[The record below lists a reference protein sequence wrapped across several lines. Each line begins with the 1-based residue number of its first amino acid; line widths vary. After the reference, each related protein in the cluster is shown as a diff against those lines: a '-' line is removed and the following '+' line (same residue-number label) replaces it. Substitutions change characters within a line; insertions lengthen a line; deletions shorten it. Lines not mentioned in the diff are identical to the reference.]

1 MNSRVG
7 LLKEIV
13 NELRLI
19 WYLFWDPRV
28 PLALKVFV
36 IALALIYI
44 LLPVDLASDFLPL
57 LGQLDDITIALLLLK
72 LFLDLSPRQVVEE
85 YRRRMEAIPGTYR
98 FLDGEEGRS

>member
-1 MNSRVG
+1 MNAKAG
-7 LLKEIV
+7 LLRQLV

-19 WYLFWDPRV
+19 WHLFRDPRV

-44 LLPVDLASDFLPL
+44 LLPIDLFSDFLPL
-57 LGQLDDITIALLLLK
+57 LGQLDDLTVALLLLK

-85 YRRRMEAIPGTYR
+85 HRRRMEAIPGTYR
-98 FLDGEEGRS
+98 FLDEE